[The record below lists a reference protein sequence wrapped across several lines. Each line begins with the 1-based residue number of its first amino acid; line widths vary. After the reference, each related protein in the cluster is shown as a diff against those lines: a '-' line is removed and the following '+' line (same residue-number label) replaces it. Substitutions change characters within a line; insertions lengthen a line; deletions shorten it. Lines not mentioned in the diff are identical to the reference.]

1 MPRSNPVFRL
11 LISSLPARLLRPL
24 LTIVCG
30 VPLHVSGLTLPE
42 IPPVALDAQ
51 PAGGASFSWLAFRD
65 QLYRVERSTSLAN
78 GSWNQVGDLQAGD
91 GRWQTFVDPDPATK
105 AFYRVAVVDEA
116 FIPSALAPTW
126 QLDATTDF
134 PNLADGAQIS
144 VWSGS
149 GLASYSQTTA
159 SRQPVYRDG
168 SVVFDGAG
176 DYLRFPMWPNGVGP
190 EWTLAMLVKVRP
202 GIANYRNLCGGSFG
216 AQRALELQWF
226 NGDIGTRLNS
236 DRDFGLIRTLY
247 NLHPSDN
254 WRVLTIRSTRGLT
267 RTRLDGFETALGIS
281 LKMVGQFG
289 TFNLASGYD
298 EGANS
303 SPMSVRYAAFFPTAI
318 DDEQCG
324 KLERWMERKKQGGY
338 PDTQLFLAGG
348 QSNYA
353 ASYSQMKSILG
364 ASFSN
369 AVIAT
374 SSHYSA
380 TSLMAWMRDRPGGGY
395 EVAPRVDLSEAPPG
409 SRAEGKSYNHGGD
422 VTIEE
427 WRDQSERVRRN
438 PKSMVAMMFIQGE
451 NDTDE
456 ASYQWKPNG
465 QVGGVVDYDAHY
477 TDPYALA
484 DSYGDRSVA
493 WNRAVRST
501 LGFPEMVCIYERV
514 HYVGIFRTGIQ
525 NLCEFRQ
532 RYSQIRAL
540 ENDPRYL
547 VVDTSEIARD
557 DGVHFSQAGSARF
570 SRAAVRLLKSS
581 TRLSKLS
588 YHARMIAMRVI
599 DSGFE
604 LTDSGL
610 TACEAFVASPQ
621 YPKLSYLT
629 VPTLTAPD
637 PIDQERLKRCNLV
650 VHQGGPY
657 NTGFLDYTPAHA
669 MAYCDVD
676 ADRQVLATAIQSL
689 LTAWGVSDIVE
700 FPEYE

>member
-1 MPRSNPVFRL
+1 MPRSKPVIL
-11 LISSLPARLLRPL
+11 TLISFFPARLFRLVL
-24 LTIVCG
+24 AIACG
-30 VPLHVSGLTLPE
+30 IPFHVSGLTLPE
-42 IPPVALDAQ
+42 IPPVALNAQ
-51 PAGGASFSWLAFRD
+51 PAGGSAFSWLAFRD

-78 GSWNQVGDLQAGD
+78 GSWSQVGDLLAGD

-116 FIPSALAPTW
+116 FSPSALAPTW
-126 QLDATTDF
+126 QLDATMDF
-134 PNLADGAQIS
+134 QNLADGTQIS
-144 VWSGS
+144 DWSGT
-149 GLASYSQTTA
+149 GLASYSQTNA
-159 SRQPVYRDG
+159 SSRPVYRDG

-176 DYLRFPMWPNGVGP
+176 DYLGFPMWPNGVGS

-202 GIANYRNLCGGSFG
+202 GILNYSKLCGGSFG
-216 AQRALELQWF
+216 AERALELQWF
-226 NGDIGTRLNS
+226 NGDLSTRLNS
-236 DRDFGLIRTLY
+236 NYDFGLIRTLY
-247 NLHPSDN
+247 NCFPSDN

-267 RTRLDGFETALGIS
+267 QTRLDGFETALGIS
-281 LKMVGQFG
+281 LKMVGQSG

-303 SPMSVRYAAFFPTAI
+303 SPISVRYAAFFPTSI
-318 DDEQCG
+318 SDEECG

-338 PDTQLFLAGG
+338 PETQLFLAGG

-369 AVIAT
+369 PVIAT

-380 TSLMAWMRDRPGGGY
+380 TSLMAWMRDRSGGGY
-395 EVAPRVDLSEAPPG
+395 EVAPRVDLSEATPG
-409 SRAEGKSYNHGGD
+409 SRAEGKQYAHGGD

-438 PKSMVAMMFIQGE
+438 PKSVVAMMFIQGE

-456 ASYQWKPNG
+456 AAYQWKPNG
-465 QVGGVVDYDAHY
+465 QPGGVVDYNSHY
-477 TDPYALA
+477 TDPYAIA
-484 DSYGDRSVA
+484 DTYGDRSVA
-493 WNRAVRST
+493 WNRAVRSS

-514 HYVGIFRTGIQ
+514 HYVGIVRTGIQ
-525 NLCEFRQ
+525 NLCEYRQ
-532 RYSQIRAL
+532 RHSQIRAL

-547 VVDTSEIARD
+547 VVDTSEIQRD
-557 DGVHFSQAGSARF
+557 DGVHFSSVGSARF

-588 YHARMIAMRVI
+588 YHARMIAMRAI

-604 LTDSGL
+604 LSDAGL
-610 TACEAFVASPQ
+610 AACETFVASPQ
-621 YPKLSYLT
+621 YPKLSYLF

-650 VHQGGPY
+650 VHQSGTY
-657 NTGFLDYTPAHA
+657 ATGFLDYTPAHA
-669 MAYCDVD
+669 TAYCDLD
-676 ADRQVLATAIQSL
+676 ADQQSLGAAIQTL
-689 LTAWGVSDIVE
+689 LTAWGVSDSVE
-700 FPEYE
+700 FPE